1 MEVSWNYGLPP
12 KSKVF
17 LLQLVFFA
25 IKHHHFP
32 NDFGLK
38 TARARDAA
46 TEANVQRWR
55 GALAKSMHELN
66 DIDIYIYTG
75 KDRYR

>member
-1 MEVSWNYGLPP
+1 MGVSWNSGFPS
-12 KSKVF
+12 KSMVF

-32 NDFGLK
+32 NEFGLK

-55 GALAKSMHELN
+55 GALAKSMHELK